1 MPNQR
6 ARTER
11 SAGGVVTRRIEGTVH
26 FLLIRD
32 PYGKLGLPKGHVE
45 NGETAED
52 AALREVAEETG
63 LTGVAIG
70 PSLGTT
76 DWYFRFE
83 GRLIHKYCQ
92 YFLMGSQFGDPEPE
106 RSEGITECRW
116 LPVDEAIAE
125 VAYDNAREV
134 VRVAQQLVESGA
146 ADGLLEESVAKRE
159 GVG

>member
-6 ARTER
+6 VSTER
-11 SAGGVVTRRIEGTVH
+11 SAGGVVTRRIDGAIY

-32 PYGKLGLPKGHVE
+32 PYGKMGLPKGHVE

-52 AALREVAEETG
+52 AALREVGEETG
-63 LTGVAIG
+63 LTGVVMG

-92 YFLMGSQFGDPEPE
+92 YFLMGSQFGEPEPE
-106 RSEGITECRW
+106 REEGITECRW
-116 LPVDEAIAE
+116 FPLDEVVAE

-134 VRVAQQLVESGA
+134 VRVARQLVDSGA
-146 ADGLLEESVAKRE
+146 ADLLLEGSLPESE
-159 GVG
+159 GSA

>member
-6 ARTER
+6 VSTER
-11 SAGGVVTRRIEGTVH
+11 SAGGVVTRRIDGAIH

-32 PYGKLGLPKGHVE
+32 PYGKMGLPKGHVE
-45 NGETAED
+45 DGETAED
-52 AALREVAEETG
+52 AALREVGEETG
-63 LTGVAIG
+63 LTGVVMG

-92 YFLMGSQFGDPEPE
+92 YFLMGSQLGEPEPE
-106 RSEGITECRW
+106 REEGITECRW

-134 VRVAQQLVESGA
+134 VRVARQLVDSGA
-146 ADGLLEESVAKRE
+146 ADLLLEGSVPESE
-159 GVG
+159 GSA

>member
-11 SAGGVVTRRIEGTVH
+11 SAGGVVTRRIDGAVH

-52 AALREVAEETG
+52 AALREVGEETG
-63 LTGVAIG
+63 LTGVVMG

-76 DWYFRFE
+76 DWHFRFE

-92 YFLMGSQFGDPEPE
+92 YFLMGSQSGDPEPE
-106 RSEGITECRW
+106 REEGITECRW
-116 LPVDEAIAE
+116 LPLDEAIAE

-134 VRVAQQLVESGA
+134 VRVARQLVDSGA
-146 ADGLLEESVAKRE
+146 ADILLDGRVGKRAGSE
-159 GVG
+159 

>member
-1 MPNQR
+1 MPSQR
-6 ARTER
+6 VSTER
-11 SAGGVVTRRIEGTVH
+11 SAGGVVTRRIDGAAH

-32 PYGKLGLPKGHVE
+32 PYGKMGLPKGHVE

-63 LTGVAIG
+63 LTGVVMG

-92 YFLMGSQFGDPEPE
+92 YFLMGSQFGEPEPE
-106 RSEGITECRW
+106 REEGITECRW
-116 LPVDEAIAE
+116 LPLDEAVTE

-134 VRVAQQLVESGA
+134 VRVALQLVASGA
-146 ADGLLEESVAKRE
+146 ADLLLEGSVSERE
-159 GVG
+159 GST

>member
-1 MPNQR
+1 MPKQN

-11 SAGGVVTRRIEGTVH
+11 SAGGVVTRRIEGAVH

-52 AALREVAEETG
+52 AALREVSEETG
-63 LTGVAIG
+63 LTGVVIG

-92 YFLMGSQFGDPEPE
+92 YFLMGSRFGDPVPE

-134 VRVAQQLVESGA
+134 VRVARQLVGSGA
-146 ADGLLEESVAKRE
+146 ADGLLEESDAKGE
-159 GVG
+159 GSG

>member
-1 MPNQR
+1 MPKQN
-6 ARTER
+6 ASTER
-11 SAGGVVTRRIEGTVH
+11 SAGGVVTRRIEGAVY

-52 AALREVAEETG
+52 AALREVSEETG
-63 LTGVAIG
+63 LTGVVIG

-92 YFLMGSQFGDPEPE
+92 YFLMGSRFGDPVPE

-125 VAYDNAREV
+125 VAYDNAREI
-134 VRVAQQLVESGA
+134 VRVAWQLVGSGA
-146 ADGLLEESVAKRE
+146 ADGLLEESDAKGE
-159 GVG
+159 GSG

>member
-1 MPNQR
+1 MPKQR
-6 ARTER
+6 VSTER
-11 SAGGVVTRRIEGTVH
+11 SAGGVVTRRIDGAGH

-52 AALREVAEETG
+52 AALREVCEETG
-63 LTGVAIG
+63 LTGVVIG

-76 DWYFRFE
+76 DWYFRFQ

-92 YFLMGSQFGDPEPE
+92 YFLMGSQFGDAEPE
-106 RSEGITECRW
+106 REEGITECRW
-116 LPVDEAIAE
+116 LPLDEAIAE

-134 VRVAQQLVESGA
+134 VRVARQLVDAGA
-146 ADGLLEESVAKRE
+146 ADLLLGGGAAKRE
-159 GVG
+159 GSG

>member
-6 ARTER
+6 VSTER
-11 SAGGVVTRRIEGTVH
+11 SAGGVVTRRIDGAVH

-52 AALREVAEETG
+52 AALREVGEETG
-63 LTGVAIG
+63 LTGVVMG
-70 PSLGTT
+70 PSLGMT

-92 YFLMGSQFGDPEPE
+92 YFLMGSEFGDPEPE
-106 RSEGITECRW
+106 REEGITECRW
-116 LPVDEAIAE
+116 LLLDEAIAE

-134 VRVAQQLVESGA
+134 VRVARQLVDSGA
-146 ADGLLEESVAKRE
+146 VDLLLEGSVAK
-159 GVG
+159 GGGPG

>member
-11 SAGGVVTRRIEGTVH
+11 SAGGVVTRRIDGTVH

-52 AALREVAEETG
+52 AALREVGEETG
-63 LTGVAIG
+63 LTGVIIG

-92 YFLMGSQFGDPEPE
+92 YFLMGSQSGDPKPE
-106 RSEGITECRW
+106 REEGITECRW
-116 LPVDEAIAE
+116 LSLDEAIAE

-134 VRVAQQLVESGA
+134 VRVARQLVDSGA
-146 ADGLLEESVAKRE
+146 ADILLDGKVAKRE
-159 GVG
+159 GPE

>member
-1 MPNQR
+1 MANR
-6 ARTER
+6 RVSTER
-11 SAGGVVTRRIEGTVH
+11 SAGGVVTRRIDGSVH

-52 AALREVAEETG
+52 AAVREVGEETG
-63 LTGVAIG
+63 LTGVVIG

-92 YFLMGSQFGDPEPE
+92 YFLMGSRFGEPEPE
-106 RSEGITECRW
+106 REEGITECRW
-116 LPVDEAIAE
+116 LPLDEAIAE

-134 VRVAQQLVESGA
+134 VRVARQLVDSGA
-146 ADGLLEESVAKRE
+146 ADLLLEGSVAQGE
-159 GVG
+159 GSA

>member
-11 SAGGVVTRRIEGTVH
+11 SAGGVVTRRIDGAVH

-52 AALREVAEETG
+52 AALREVGEETG
-63 LTGVAIG
+63 LTGVVMG

-92 YFLMGSQFGDPEPE
+92 YFLMGSQSGDPEPE
-106 RSEGITECRW
+106 REEGITECRW
-116 LPVDEAIAE
+116 LPLDEAIAE

-134 VRVAQQLVESGA
+134 VRVARQLFDAGA
-146 ADGLLEESVAKRE
+146 ADVLLDGRVGKRE
-159 GVG
+159 GSE